1 MPSNFVAQV
10 DIPQH
15 LNFVNIWGNEVIKTP
30 KHPSA
35 WSNNT
40 RRAQVCKLYTLVLL
54 KKKNQNNLEKDNFA
68 ATYKP

>member
-10 DIPQH
+10 DTPQH
-15 LNFVNIWGNEVIKTP
+15 LNFVNMRIGATKSSE
-30 KHPSA
+30 HPSA

-40 RRAQVCKLYTLVLL
+40 RQAQVCKLYTLVLL
-54 KKKNQNNLEKDNFA
+54 KNSQNNLEKDKFA